1 MNDVDAIKSRMQSL
15 VDSRQEIA
23 NSLQQMN
30 SQRVELEAKFQQH
43 NGAIAALQELVP
55 EEPAELESVQE
66 GE

>member
-15 VDSRQEIA
+15 LDARQEIA

-30 SQRVELEAKFQQH
+30 TQRAELEAKFQQH
-43 NGAIAALQELVP
+43 TGAIAALQELVP
-55 EEPAELESVQE
+55 EEPAESDQE